1 MRSRRALQIASG
13 LLLFLSSAAL
23 LTCGK
28 DGPTNPT
35 PAPEPPRPAKIAIAP
50 TTPAP
55 LTSTGQTVRLT
66 ATVTDQ
72 HGNTLPGTSITW
84 KSSNAAVATVN
95 SAGTVTAVRNGS
107 ATITAAA
114 GNVTAAVQVQV
125 ALSSMSI
132 IITPAEPEVLTP
144 GQTLRLETEAKD
156 QNGIV
161 YRGLAYNWG
170 ITITWSSSD
179 TSVATVNAK
188 GVVTAVREGS
198 AVITAAAANTGGAR
212 VTVAPGTVQVR
223 VAAPATIAI
232 MPAEPDTLR
241 VIGQTL
247 QLTATVRDQH
257 GNTLSGTSVTWRS
270 SNTEVATVND
280 SGLVTAARTGSATI
294 TAAAGNIAGTVQV
307 QVALPVP
314 TTIAIT
320 PAEPDTLR
328 VIGQTLQLTATVR
341 DQNGN
346 TLSGTS
352 VTWRS
357 SNTEV
362 ATVNDSG
369 LVTAARTG
377 SATITAAA
385 GTVAAAVQVQVAL
398 PVGPARIIITPM
410 VPDTLTVDQTLQLIA
425 TVIDLK
431 QNVSSRF
438 TVVWTSSDDGV
449 ATVNASG
456 LVTALSSGS
465 ATIEARISAQPGE
478 EGGHI
483 ASHVRVTVKAPPSPD
498 DRAALVAF
506 YNSTN
511 GPNWANNTNWLTDTS
526 VLSWYGVNPVHSENR
541 VTRLE
546 LQENR
551 LQGAIPPE
559 ISLLSL
565 VEDLWLW
572 GNQLTSIPAE
582 IGQLKNLKVLSLDRN
597 RLTSIPPEIG
607 QLKNLEQ
614 LEFYH
619 NDLTSTSI
627 PPEIGQ
633 LKNLKVL
640 SLGWNRLTSF
650 PAEILQLS
658 ALENLDLERTQI
670 TDIPAE
676 IGQMSA
682 LRQLIMQTG
691 QLTGSIPPEIGQLK
705 NLEDLG
711 LNVNQLTGPIPPEIG
726 QLENLRK
733 LNLHQNQL
741 TGSIPPEIGQL
752 VGLERLSIHT
762 NQLTGS
768 IPPEIGQLKNLQY
781 LAPGDNQLTGPIPP
795 EIGGLVNLEYLILRN
810 NQLTGS
816 VPPEIGRLRNLIQ
829 MNLAGNPGLFGPLP
843 REITTL
849 TELSS
854 LTVDGTQLCAP
865 KDPEFDDFLKGLVV
879 SRVPRCGPQAR
890 SVAYLTQATQSITYP
905 VPLVA
910 GEDALLRVF
919 VLADEEVVADMPP
932 VRATFYNDGAEVR
945 SVEIRAQVSRIPS
958 LLDEGSLAS
967 SANALV
973 PGSIIAPGLEL
984 VVDIDPEETLEPLSG
999 VQSRIP
1005 EAGGMAIEVL
1015 DVPPLNLT
1023 IIPLVWSEDPDLTV
1037 VTETEGLTPEDDL
1050 FRFTQDLLPVRDFH
1064 LRRLEPVYTSVNP
1077 VFDNSTEAFEVVRA
1091 IQKTDGRGGHYMGIL
1106 SGLGGTAA
1114 GTTALTLSGLAAD
1127 NIAHELGHNMSLRH
1141 APCNVPSWDPAFP
1154 YPEGN
1159 VGAWGYDFL
1168 NGELVSPDTPD
1179 LMTYCGPPDWISDY
1193 NFSKAIRY
1201 RQTEDY
1207 MKRIAPASS
1216 GVAARTLL
1224 LWGRVDQSGDLVL
1237 NPAFVVDAA
1246 VSTPTES
1253 GPYRI
1258 TGENADGRA
1267 LFSFD
1272 FDMEEIDDGEGAVFA
1287 YTIPVAPSW
1296 RGRLDRISLSGPEGL
1311 ATVDARGDAAMGL
1324 LLDRFTGQVR
1334 GFLRDLPVTPTGVVS
1349 ARRSLPEPGLEMV
1362 ISRGVPDPSD
1372 W

>member
-1 MRSRRALQIASG
+1 MSFFSRCSSINPIRRVRSRRALPIASV

-35 PAPEPPRPAKIAIAP
+35 PAPEPSGPARIAITP
-50 TTPAP
+50 LTPAP
-55 LTSTGQTVRLT
+55 LTSAGQTLRLT

-72 HGNTLPGTSITW
+72 HGNTLSGTSVTW
-84 KSSNAAVATVN
+84 KSSNTAVAAVTP
-95 SAGTVTAVRNGS
+95 AGAVTAVRNGS

-114 GNVTAAVQVQV
+114 GTVTAAVQVQV
-125 ALSSMSI
+125 ALPFANMI
-132 IITPAEPEVLTP
+132 VTPAEPEVLTP
-144 GQTLRLETEAKD
+144 GQTLRLEAVAKGQD
-156 QNGIV
+156 GVV
-161 YRGLAYNWG
+161 YRSFTQGLG
-170 ITITWSSSD
+170 LTISWTSSD

-188 GVVTAVREGS
+188 GVVTGVREGS
-198 AVITAAAANTGGAR
+198 AVITAAAVNTGGAR
-212 VTVAPGTVQVR
+212 FTAAPGTVRVR
-223 VAAPATIAI
+223 VVPPPVPATLAIAS
-232 MPAEPDTLR
+232 AGLNKLR
-241 VIGQTL
+241 MIGQTL
-247 QLTATVRDQH
+247 QLTATVTDQS
-257 GNTLSGTSVTWRS
+257 GNEMSGFTLSWTSSDTSV
-270 SNTEVATVND
+270 VTVNA
-280 SGLVTAARTGSATI
+280 GGVVTAVNTGSAVI
-294 TAAAGNIAGTVQV
+294 TATAVSIGNARFTAAPGTVQV
-307 QVALPVP
+307 HVALNPVP

-328 VIGQTLQLTATVR
+328 VIGQTLQLFATVE
-341 DQNGN
+341 DQHGN
-346 TLSGTS
+346 LMPAKDKYGEIMPVKDPDRNDAILSEFAVVHWS
-352 VTWRS
+352 S

-362 ATVNDSG
+362 ATVDHRG
-369 LVTAARTG
+369 LVTAFGTGTAVIRARTPG
-377 SATITAAA
+377 RPFDYGDVITDI
-385 GTVAAAVQVQVAL
+385 TVEVQ
-398 PVGPARIIITPM
+398 
-410 VPDTLTVDQTLQLIA
+410 
-425 TVIDLK
+425 
-431 QNVSSRF
+431 
-438 TVVWTSSDDGV
+438 
-449 ATVNASG
+449 
-456 LVTALSSGS
+456 
-465 ATIEARISAQPGE
+465 AQPNL
-478 EGGHI
+478 
-483 ASHVRVTVKAPPSPD
+483 
-498 DRAALVAF
+498 DREALVAL

-511 GPNWANNTNWLTDTS
+511 GPNWANNTNWLTDSS
-526 VLSWYGVNPVHSENR
+526 VFSWYGVNPVHSENR
-541 VTRLE
+541 VTRLQ
-546 LQENR
+546 LQKNR

-559 ISLLSL
+559 IRLLTL
-565 VEDLWLW
+565 VNGLWLW
-572 GNQLTSIPAE
+572 NNQLTSIPPE
-582 IGQLKNLKVLSLDRN
+582 IGQLKNLGGLSLGGN

-607 QLKNLEQ
+607 QLKNLEE
-614 LEFYH
+614 LSLGG
-619 NDLTSTSI
+619 NRLTSI
-627 PPEIGQ
+627 PPGIGQ
-633 LKNLKVL
+633 LKNLKRL
-640 SLGWNRLTSF
+640 FLGSNPLTSF
-650 PAEILQLS
+650 PAGVLQLN
-658 ALENLDLERTQI
+658 ALDVLWMSRTQI
-670 TDIPAE
+670 AKIPAE

-726 QLENLRK
+726 QLESLRNLD
-733 LNLHQNQL
+733 LHQNQL

-810 NQLTGS
+810 NQLTGR

-829 MNLAGNPGLFGPLP
+829 LNLGGNPGLYGPLP
-843 REITTL
+843 REITKL

-854 LTVDGTQLCAP
+854 LTVDGTQLCVP
-865 KDPEFDDFLKGLVV
+865 KDPEFENFLKGLVV
-879 SRVPRCGPQAR
+879 SRVPRCETQAR
-890 SVAYLTQATQSITYP
+890 SVAYLTQATQSITFP

-919 VLADEEVVADMPP
+919 VLADEEAEADMPP
-932 VRATFYNDGAEVR
+932 VRATFYNDGAEVH
-945 SVEIRAQVSRIPS
+945 SVETRAQVSSIPA

-967 SANALV
+967 SANAVV

-984 VVDIDPEETLEPLSG
+984 VVDIDPDETLGPAPG

-1005 EAGGMAIEVL
+1005 EAGRMAIEVL

-1023 IIPLVWSEDPDLTV
+1023 IIPLVWSEEPDLTV

-1050 FRFTQDLLPVRDFH
+1050 FRLTRDLLPVRDFH
-1064 LRRLEPVYTSVNP
+1064 LRRLESVYTSENP
-1077 VFDNSTEAFEVVRA
+1077 VFGSTEAFEVVRA

-1106 SGLGGTAA
+1106 SGGGGHAFQ
-1114 GTTALTLSGLAAD
+1114 TTALTLSGLAAD

-1141 APCNVPSWDPAFP
+1141 APCGDPLSFDPAFP

-1159 VGAWGYDFL
+1159 VGAWGYDIL

-1216 GVAARTLL
+1216 DLAARTLL
-1224 LWGRVDQSGDLVL
+1224 LWGRVDQSGDIVL

-1349 ARRSLPEPGLEMV
+1349 ARRSLPEAGLEMV

>member
-1 MRSRRALQIASG
+1 M
-13 LLLFLSSAAL
+13 
-23 LTCGK
+23 
-28 DGPTNPT
+28 NP
-35 PAPEPPRPAKIAIAP
+35 
-50 TTPAP
+50 
-55 LTSTGQTVRLT
+55 
-66 ATVTDQ
+66 
-72 HGNTLPGTSITW
+72 
-84 KSSNAAVATVN
+84 
-95 SAGTVTAVRNGS
+95 AGTVTAVRNGS
-107 ATITAAA
+107 ATITAA
-114 GNVTAAVQVQV
+114 VTAAASTVTGVVQVQV
-125 ALSSMSI
+125 ALSVP
-132 IITPAEPEVLTP
+132 TT
-144 GQTLRLETEAKD
+144 
-156 QNGIV
+156 IV
-161 YRGLAYNWG
+161 
-170 ITITWSSSD
+170 
-179 TSVATVNAK
+179 
-188 GVVTAVREGS
+188 
-198 AVITAAAANTGGAR
+198 
-212 VTVAPGTVQVR
+212 
-223 VAAPATIAI
+223 I
-232 MPAEPDTLR
+232 MPPEPDTLR

-247 QLTATVRDQH
+247 QLTATVTDQH
-257 GNTLSGTSVTWRS
+257 GNTLSGSSITWKS
-270 SNTEVATVND
+270 SNTEVATVNPA
-280 SGLVTAARTGSATI
+280 GTVTAVNTGSATI
-294 TAAAGNIAGTVQV
+294 TAAAGTVTGAVQV
-307 QVALPVP
+307 QVALPPVP
-314 TTIAIT
+314 ATIVIT

-328 VIGQTLQLTATVR
+328 VIGQTLQLTATVT
-341 DQNGN
+341 DQNGTKMN
-346 TLSGTS
+346 GFSISWTS
-352 VTWRS
+352 S
-357 SNTEV
+357 DEMV
-362 ATVNDSG
+362 ATVNDNG
-369 LVTAARTG
+369 LVTAADTG
-377 SATITAAA
+377 TSLIRARIPGRPPEYGDVITHI
-385 GTVAAAVQVQVAL
+385 TVEVQVQPNL
-398 PVGPARIIITPM
+398 
-410 VPDTLTVDQTLQLIA
+410 
-425 TVIDLK
+425 
-431 QNVSSRF
+431 
-438 TVVWTSSDDGV
+438 
-449 ATVNASG
+449 
-456 LVTALSSGS
+456 
-465 ATIEARISAQPGE
+465 
-478 EGGHI
+478 
-483 ASHVRVTVKAPPSPD
+483 
-498 DRAALVAF
+498 DREALVAL

-511 GPNWANNTNWLTDTS
+511 GPEWINNTNWLTDTP
-526 VLSWYGVNPVHSENR
+526 VVSWYGVNPVHSENR

-546 LQENR
+546 LQNNR
-551 LQGAIPPE
+551 LQGTIPPE
-559 ISLLSL
+559 ISLLGL
-565 VEDLWLW
+565 VVEELWLW
-572 GNQLTSIPAE
+572 DNQLTSIPAE
-582 IGQLKNLKVLSLDRN
+582 IGQLNNLKVLSLDRN

-607 QLKNLEQ
+607 QLKNLEA
-614 LEFYH
+614 LDLYY
-619 NDLTSTSI
+619 NDLTSI
-627 PPEIGQ
+627 PAEIGQ
-633 LKNLKVL
+633 LKNLKDL
-640 SLGWNRLTSF
+640 SLGWNQLTSF
-650 PAEILQLS
+650 PAAVLQLS
-658 ALENLDLERTQI
+658 ALEDLNLERTQI
-670 TDIPAE
+670 AELPAE

-682 LRQLIMQTG
+682 LRRLIMQTN

-705 NLEDLG
+705 NLELLW
-711 LNVNQLTGPIPPEIG
+711 LNVNQLTGSIPPEIG
-726 QLENLRK
+726 RLKNLQW

-752 VGLERLSIHT
+752 FGLERLSIHT
-762 NQLTGS
+762 NQLTGP

-829 MNLAGNPGLFGPLP
+829 LNLAGNPGLFGPLP
-843 REITTL
+843 REITKL

-854 LTVDGTQLCAP
+854 LTVDGTQLCVP
-865 KDPEFDDFLKGLVV
+865 KDPEFENFLKGLVV
-879 SRVPRCGPQAR
+879 SRVPRCETQAR
-890 SVAYLTQATQSITYP
+890 SVAYLTQATQSITFP

-919 VLADEEVVADMPP
+919 VLADEEAEADMPP
-932 VRATFYNDGAEVR
+932 VRATFYNNGAEVH
-945 SVEIRAQVSRIPS
+945 SVETRAQVSRIPS

-984 VVDIDPEETLEPLSG
+984 VVDIDPDETLGPLSG

-1023 IIPLVWSEDPDLTV
+1023 IIPLVWSEEPDLTV

-1050 FRFTQDLLPVRDFH
+1050 FRLTRDLLPVRDFH
-1064 LRRLEPVYTSVNP
+1064 LRRLEPVYTSENP
-1077 VFDNSTEAFEVVRA
+1077 VFGSTEAFEVVRA

-1106 SGLGGTAA
+1106 SGGGGHAFQ
-1114 GTTALTLSGLAAD
+1114 TTALTLSGLAAD
-1127 NIAHELGHNMSLRH
+1127 NIAHELGHNMSLLH
-1141 APCNVPSWDPAFP
+1141 APCGDPLSWDHAYP

-1224 LWGRVDQSGDLVL
+1224 LWGRVDQSGDIVL

-1334 GFLRDLPVTPTGVVS
+1334 GFLRDLPVAPTGVVS
-1349 ARRSLPEPGLEMV
+1349 ARRSLPEAGLEMV